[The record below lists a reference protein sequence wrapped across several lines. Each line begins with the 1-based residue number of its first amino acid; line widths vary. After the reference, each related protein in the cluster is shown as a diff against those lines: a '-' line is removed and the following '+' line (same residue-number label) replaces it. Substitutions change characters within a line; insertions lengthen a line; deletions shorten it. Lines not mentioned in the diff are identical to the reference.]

1 MRLSIVLSEGMN
13 GAQPARKTT
22 NTTTIQLIHRIMA
35 SSLVHPRALLP
46 ERARRVAIT
55 EPIPALNAHRQDA
68 GRPILRALEQRML
81 VRRDQLNGHHT
92 LDDLVYSM
100 FRPNTGGFHGLLRL
114 PARVERDAPKKQDRG
129 HDEPADPLDGQAR
142 FLVADA

>member
-55 EPIPALNAHRQDA
+55 EPVPALNAHRQDA
-68 GRPILRALEQRML
+68 GRPILRALEQRVL

-92 LDDLVYSM
+92 LDDLVHRP
-100 FRPNTGGFHGLLRL
+100 FRTNAGGFHGLLSL
-114 PARVERDAPKKQDRG
+114 PARIERDAAKKQDRG
-129 HDEPADPLDGQAR
+129 HNESTNALDGQAR